1 MYCKLTSMSI
11 ILNSMLVTI
20 IESSWQTASTI
31 MKWLPYCHSTFF
43 CCRFSALS
51 RNILLIPTIRF
62 IRLCHLQLPF
72 LEQRGQIFSG
82 KKGPITISHI
92 LTDLFFTFFNLAEYK
107 YSLSNLGLLLC
118 YLVTYWINL
127 RRSNFAVCNRSQ
139 RNQCFEYITF
149 YNSDIPP

>member
-92 LTDLFFTFFNLAEYK
+92 LTDLFFTFFTHRFGGHTIPHHVHIIVANLY
-107 YSLSNLGLLLC
+107 LLLPP
-118 YLVTYWINL
+118 TMNPRSEE
-127 RRSNFAVCNRSQ
+127 RRVGKECRL
-139 RNQCFEYITF
+139 
-149 YNSDIPP
+149 